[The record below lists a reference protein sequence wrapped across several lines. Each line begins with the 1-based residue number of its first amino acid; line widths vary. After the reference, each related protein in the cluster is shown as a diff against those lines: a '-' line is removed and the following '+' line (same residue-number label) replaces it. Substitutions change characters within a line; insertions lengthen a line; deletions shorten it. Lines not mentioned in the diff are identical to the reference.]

1 MQGSANLISS
11 VLPLV
16 ALFAIFYFLVIRP
29 QQNQAKKHKEMLSA
43 LKKGDKIITNGG
55 LICEVVKTEEDS
67 IKVKLNDEGVMVKI
81 AREFIAKKID
91 E

>member
-1 MQGSANLISS
+1 M
-11 VLPLV
+11 V
-16 ALFAIFYFLVIRP
+16 A
-29 QQNQAKKHKEMLSA
+29 A

-55 LICEVVKTEEDS
+55 LMGEVVKTEEDS

-81 AREFIAKKID
+81 SRDFIAKKIN